1 MFQQL
6 GELLERPLG
15 ALLAFALGVAL
26 LLFGGHWLV
35 TGAVTIA
42 RRLGVSRLVIGLT
55 LVAAGTSSPEFFFN
69 VIAALSGHGDLSF
82 GNVDGSNIAN
92 IGFVLGLTALFRP
105 LLVHGRVIKKEL
117 PWLLVVSG
125 AMIGLPWIPLGGSG
139 DPPGF
144 GRAQGILMLGAF
156 AVFMMRWYRMGRRDA
171 ADPLVQEVEQE
182 VETGTR
188 ASTATAIFLLVLG
201 MAFLVGGGK
210 LAEIGAV
217 GIARWL
223 GLSDALI
230 GLLIVAV
237 ATSLPELVTAIIA
250 CLKGHDDLAV
260 GNVVGSN
267 FFNLL
272 LVLAV
277 TATVAPVGV
286 PTDPGLSG
294 FAAMTGLHDLIMM
307 FFITMILLPMAVTH
321 GRRIRRG
328 EGGVLLALWGIYMA
342 WRVVREVG

>member
-1 MFQQL
+1 MFQPL
-6 GELLERPLG
+6 WELLESPLG
-15 ALLAFALGVAL
+15 ALLAFAIGVAL
-26 LLFGGHWLV
+26 LLLGGHWLV
-35 TGAVTIA
+35 SGSVTIA
-42 RRLGVSRLVIGLT
+42 RRLRISTLVIGLT
-55 LVAAGTSSPEFFFN
+55 LVAGGTSSPELFFN
-69 VIAALSGHGDLSF
+69 IIAALSGHHDLSF
-82 GNVDGSNIAN
+82 GNIVGSNIAN

-105 LLVHGRVIKKEL
+105 LLVHGRVISKEL

-144 GRAQGILMLGAF
+144 GRVQGILMLGAF
-156 AVFMMRWYRMGRRDA
+156 AVFMMIWYRMGRREA
-171 ADPLVQEVEQE
+171 ADPLVRELDQEVEA
-182 VETGTR
+182 GAR

-201 MAFLVGGGK
+201 LVALVGGGK

-272 LVLAV
+272 LVLGL
-277 TATVAPVGV
+277 TATVAPVAV
-286 PTDPGLSG
+286 PTDPGLGG

-307 FFITMILLPMAVTH
+307 FFITMILLPMAMTH
-321 GRRIRRG
+321 GRRIRRW
-328 EGGVLLALWGIYMA
+328 EGGVLLALWMAYMA